1 MFKLSKPTRK
11 QVVDS
16 VERVILVFVVTAVGA
31 WQLQPD
37 RFSKAALVAAG
48 AVGLTAVYQAL
59 KSLTTSL

>member
-11 QVVDS
+11 QVIDS
-16 VERVILVFVVTAVGA
+16 AERVVLVFVVASVGA

-37 RFSKAALVAAG
+37 HFSKAAVVAAG
-48 AVGLTAVYQAL
+48 AVGLTAVYQAV